1 MIPRILLPLL
11 IPLLG
16 PSFSA
21 AQQPRMSTETLLRVK
36 QAAVYIKVG
45 EEDSFSGATGSGF
58 VFRRDGEYAYIATNE
73 HVAGGMRNFGLIGEN
88 EEQKEQPI
96 QIVFESGTARELT
109 LPAERIALDADF
121 DLAVLRVKMDPDRI
135 PNPVNLTSGE
145 TLTEILPI
153 YFFGFPLGRTL
164 SVDDENP
171 AISVGQGYVSSVRK
185 DKYGTTAQIQIDA
198 DLNPGNSG
206 GGVTDANGD
215 LVGVAVSGFGGTN
228 ISFCIPAQQL
238 RQVLAGKIS
247 NVEVDQKFDS
257 GALKSTFTFK
267 SYVLDPLGR
276 GLEGVTLL
284 VTPALEE
291 ERTEIRAALTDDG
304 AWSAIKQ
311 NMREVPLELKD
322 NDKGQRVAEAVFDLE
337 GKRNDTWIVQ
347 ARYAYKDGSDA
358 YSSPGEIALGGTIEG
373 GMRPGV
379 RTEDGEDP
387 ELNRSGANLRGAR
400 QRLGKGL
407 FSSFEIDLDA
417 SQLLPVLAWSEDHRA
432 IYPVQNDGTI
442 RRLEVPSCV
451 EDRKVTLGEP
461 CSGAALSSNA
471 LLVQLRDK
479 PEIKLLSLKT
489 LDTRKTVEVAEAV
502 SLAAS
507 PAHGYAVV
515 STNEGASLAILDTAE
530 AKILRTYAAADFPG
544 IKSFEVPTFTFNG
557 TCLLT
562 VSGDSVHR
570 FAFAE
575 GELKHEAAGP
585 AVFPDPIRIDVSVD
599 SKYFAVPC
607 RSGNRTVEG
616 GPELPAK
623 GAYLFRVDDLD
634 KPRVSLDAPRTRT
647 VGPDIQEALLYAHDA
662 SHQLLIFDAKGGLQE
677 SITVDA
683 GAETRQMLVHP
694 AGKVFF
700 MLTDRKLYLVK
711 ALGR

>member
-1 MIPRILLPLL
+1 MIPRILLPPL
-11 IPLLG
+11 IVLIG
-16 PSFSA
+16 SSVSD
-21 AQQPRMSTETLLRVK
+21 AQQLRMSTETLLRVK

-45 EEDSFSGATGSGF
+45 EEHSFAGGTGSGF
-58 VFRRDGEYAYIATNE
+58 VFRREGEYAYIATNE
-73 HVAGGMRNFGLIGEN
+73 HVAGGMRNFGFTEETG
-88 EEQKEQPI
+88 EQKEQPI
-96 QIVFESGTARELT
+96 EIVFESGTSQELT
-109 LPAERIALDADF
+109 VAAERLVLDADF

-135 PNPVNLTSGE
+135 PQPVNLTSSE

-206 GGVTDANGD
+206 GAVTDANGD

-247 NVEVDQKFDS
+247 NVEVNQKFDAD
-257 GALKSTFTFK
+257 ALKSAFTFK
-267 SYVLDPLGR
+267 SHVLDPLGR
-276 GLEGVTLL
+276 GIEGVTLL
-284 VTPALEE
+284 ATPAVEE
-291 ERTEIRAALTDDG
+291 ERAEIRAARTDDG
-304 AWSAIKQ
+304 SWSAIKQ

-322 NDKGQRVAEAVFDLE
+322 NEKGQRVAEAVFELE

-347 ARYAYKDGSDA
+347 ARYAYKDGTDA

-379 RTEDGEDP
+379 RTEEGEDP
-387 ELNRSGANLRGAR
+387 ELNRSGANLRGSR

-417 SQLLPVLAWSEDHRA
+417 SQLLPVLAWSKDHRA
-432 IYPVQNDGTI
+432 IYPVQSDGTI

-451 EDRKVTLGEP
+451 EDRKVALGEP
-461 CSGAALSSNA
+461 CSGAALSSAA
-471 LLVQLRDK
+471 LLVQMRDK
-479 PEIKLLSLKT
+479 PEIRLLSLKT
-489 LDTRKTVEVAEAV
+489 LDTRKTVELAEVV
-502 SLAAS
+502 SLTAS

-515 STNEGASLAILDTAE
+515 STNAGTSLAILDTAE
-530 AKILRTYAAADFPG
+530 ATILRTYAAGDFPG
-544 IKSFEVPTFTFNG
+544 IESFGTPTFTFDG
-557 TCLLT
+557 TYLLT
-562 VSGDSVHR
+562 ISGDSAHR

-575 GELKHEAAGP
+575 GELEHEAAGP
-585 AVFPDPIRIDVSVD
+585 AIFPDPIRIDVSVD
-599 SKYFAVPC
+599 SKYFAAPC
-607 RSGNRTVEG
+607 RGGNRAAAG
-616 GPELPAK
+616 GPDLPAK

-634 KPRVSLDAPRTRT
+634 KPRVALDAPGTRT
-647 VGPDIQEALLYAHDA
+647 VGPDIQEALLYAHD
-662 SHQLLIFDAKGGLQE
+662 SNHQLLIFDAKGGLQE

-694 AGKVFF
+694 AGKV
-700 MLTDRKLYLVK
+700 
-711 ALGR
+711 